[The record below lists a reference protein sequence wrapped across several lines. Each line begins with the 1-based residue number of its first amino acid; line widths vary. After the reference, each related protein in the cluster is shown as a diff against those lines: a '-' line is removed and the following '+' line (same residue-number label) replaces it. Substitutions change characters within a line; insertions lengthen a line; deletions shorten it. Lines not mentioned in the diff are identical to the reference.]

1 MATAKKL
8 PSGNWRVNLYLGQ
21 VNGKRKYKSFTAKTK
36 KEAEFMA
43 AEFNLDFKQSSFK
56 SLTLHNAIERY
67 IESKRNILSP
77 STVRGYYIMLNN
89 CCGEL
94 MKMDIA
100 DLNQELVQISINNLA
115 SDHSSKT
122 CRNVHGLICA
132 ALKVYRPELI
142 LHTTLPRKIKKY
154 IYVPDEQEIKDIYQ
168 LSIGTIIEV
177 PIFLAAECG
186 LKASEI
192 CALRLENIKPNYIII
207 KEAVVLGD
215 DGQEHRKAPKSYSGF
230 RKIPIS
236 STAFDYLT
244 SKADSN
250 GRIFP
255 YKVQR
260 ISSEWCKFRKKNGIN
275 KNLNFHALRHHYA
288 SKCILL
294 GIPQKYIAEL
304 MGHSSTDMIEKVYQ
318 HIFPSSMEQ
327 FSEILRKDMDT
338 LYNTS
343 AT

>member
-8 PSGNWRVNLYLGQ
+8 PSGNWRVNLYIGQ
-21 VNGKRKYKSFTAKTK
+21 QDGKRKYKSFTASTK

-43 AEFNLDFKQSSFK
+43 AEFNLDVKQSCFK
-56 SLTLHNAIERY
+56 KLTLHNAIERY

-77 STVRGYYIMLNN
+77 STVRGYYVILNN
-89 CCGEL
+89 YCGEL
-94 MKMDIA
+94 MKMDIN

-115 SDHSSKT
+115 ADQSAKT

-132 ALKVYRPELI
+132 ALKIYRPELI
-142 LHTTLPRKIKKY
+142 LHTTLPRKTKNY
-154 IYVPDEQEIKDIYQ
+154 IYVPDAEEIKEIYRIA
-168 LSIGTIIEV
+168 IGTFVEI
-177 PIFLAAECG
+177 PMFLAAECG
-186 LKASEI
+186 LRASEI
-192 CALRLENIKPNYIII
+192 CGLRLENVMPNHIII

-215 DGQEHRKAPKSYSGF
+215 DGQEHRKAPKSFSGY

-236 STAFDYLT
+236 SMAFDYLT

-338 LYNTS
+338 LCNTN